1 MGYAV
6 IIYLIGLYLFIG
18 AGISSYLSDIEYK
31 LTGHRRNRNIAI
43 RGLLSFFCFWLGTFI
58 MMHL

>member
-1 MGYAV
+1 MGYAA

-43 RGLLSFFCFWLGTFI
+43 EGCFLFSAFGWGLSS
-58 MMHL
+58 